1 MDEVSHLPHV
11 QLLGAAD
18 CVLRTAQRAAATAAN
33 LHCRH
38 HRHAAGAAALCLR
51 LPAQHLAGR
60 SGALGLHR
68 ALHQHGHPGR
78 SPSTLSLCR
87 PQCPTMLLV
96 SRMQKVLPFNLVSAA
111 YLTQAKST
119 HAPLREM
126 LSSALS
132 SRLLEL
138 VCVCAGG
145 TAAGANKVGAAV
157 LHPSPVPAGKVRL
170 PQAGGCSSRTGN
182 RGPGAARHRDGG
194 RGGGMCHLHEPAG
207 CRADILA
214 DGDSVRALLPHQ
226 LPKQVDG
233 RQNGMPHLPA
243 AAAAA
248 LNPSLASF

>member
-1 MDEVSHLPHV
+1 MCAAHGTTCGSHCG
-11 QLLGAAD
+11 Q
-18 CVLRTAQRAAATAAN
+18 
-33 LHCRH
+33 
-38 HRHAAGAAALCLR
+38 
-51 LPAQHLAGR
+51 
-60 SGALGLHR
+60 
-68 ALHQHGHPGR
+68 
-78 SPSTLSLCR
+78 STLSASPSRGWRCR
-87 PQCPTMLLV
+87 SMSSAARATSCGSLRRPGSASGSAPAWASRSVAKHSLPLPSAV
-96 SRMQKVLPFNLVSAA
+96 SHHALGKQDAKVLPFNLVSAA

-145 TAAGANKVGAAV
+145 TAAGANKVGPAV